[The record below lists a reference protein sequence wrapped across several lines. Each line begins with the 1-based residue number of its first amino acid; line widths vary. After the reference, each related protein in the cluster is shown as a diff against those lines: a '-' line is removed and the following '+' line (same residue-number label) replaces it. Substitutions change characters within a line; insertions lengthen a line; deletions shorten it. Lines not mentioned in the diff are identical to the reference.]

1 MTAMNNDELRCTPFV
16 IVDVETT
23 GLCPGRHRIIEL
35 GAVRLQKDEQTA
47 CFQRLLPSVEKV
59 PPFITRFTGITTD
72 MLTNQPSTQQTYES
86 LLAFLGDDDVIVAH
100 NLPFDRKFIHAE
112 LARHR
117 LNNRVDPPRFSDERQ
132 RVVCTLR
139 LARRLLPWLPSKKL
153 CHVVEAFKIPI
164 KNSHRALG
172 DAQMTTEVLRR
183 FIDMLHEQ
191 YDIHTLDGLLEFQY
205 LSGKQV
211 QSLALRCGTSS
222 TMLDHAKMRSLNN
235 LKRLPTIK
243 HREKAI

>member
-1 MTAMNNDELRCTPFV
+1 MAGWMARE
-16 IVDVETT
+16 
-23 GLCPGRHRIIEL
+23 
-35 GAVRLQKDEQTA
+35 LQKQEQVRPLRAVFAEGTPQTA

-132 RVVCTLR
+132 RVSAAV
-139 LARRLLPWLPSKKL
+139 LP
-153 CHVVEAFKIPI
+153 VGYF
-164 KNSHRALG
+164 
-172 DAQMTTEVLRR
+172 
-183 FIDMLHEQ
+183 
-191 YDIHTLDGLLEFQY
+191 
-205 LSGKQV
+205 
-211 QSLALRCGTSS
+211 
-222 TMLDHAKMRSLNN
+222 
-235 LKRLPTIK
+235 
-243 HREKAI
+243 

>member
-132 RVVCTLR
+132 RVVLR
-139 LARRLLPWLPSKKL
+139 SALALIFPCCVL
-153 CHVVEAFKIPI
+153 CLMPFAPTMDFKEPT
-164 KNSHRALG
+164 RF
-172 DAQMTTEVLRR
+172 TRTVLRGA
-183 FIDMLHEQ
+183 F
-191 YDIHTLDGLLEFQY
+191 YC
-205 LSGKQV
+205 
-211 QSLALRCGTSS
+211 QSA
-222 TMLDHAKMRSLNN
+222 AV
-235 LKRLPTIK
+235 LPVGYF
-243 HREKAI
+243 